1 MTISDL
7 TTQMARVNNNK
18 TEKQAKVSRV
28 LTFSCVDGPGNRLVL
43 FLQGCNFDC
52 ITCHNPHTINY
63 CNHCRDC
70 VSGCP
75 NGALSTIGGKVVWD
89 PLACAD
95 CDQCIDVCGHKSSPK
110 ITTMTISEV
119 LELVRHNQ
127 FFLSGITVS
136 GGEATMQLPFIID
149 LFEAIKSDPQLA
161 HLTCFIDSNGSLS
174 KQGWDKVLPYLDGAM
189 IDLKSW
195 QSETHNWLVGRGNH
209 RVFETINYL
218 AEQGKL
224 HEVRLLH
231 IPGKSDLED
240 EIEQVGHYLKGLPSD
255 VQIRLNAFQHHG
267 VIGEALD
274 WSKCTKLQMQSFRDK
289 LYAIVQRP
297 MQTPEVYT

>member
-1 MTISDL
+1 MT
-7 TTQMARVNNNK
+7 
-18 TEKQAKVSRV
+18 V
-28 LTFSCVDGPGNRLVL
+28 L
-43 FLQGCNFDC
+43 
-52 ITCHNPHTINY
+52 
-63 CNHCRDC
+63 
-70 VSGCP
+70 
-75 NGALSTIGGKVVWD
+75 
-89 PLACAD
+89 
-95 CDQCIDVCGHKSSPK
+95 
-110 ITTMTISEV
+110 EV

-127 FFLSGITVS
+127 FFLSGVTVS

-240 EIEQVGHYLKGLPSD
+240 EIEQVGHYLKGLPSY

-267 VIGEALD
+267 AIGKALD
-274 WSKCTKLQMQSFRDK
+274 WPKCTKQQMQSFHDK

>member
-1 MTISDL
+1 MKISDL

-18 TEKQAKVSRV
+18 TEKQAKVSRM

-75 NGALSTIGGKVVWD
+75 SGALSTIGGKVIWD
-89 PLACAD
+89 PVACTN

-110 ITTMTISEV
+110 ITTMTVSEV

-195 QSETHNWLVGRGNH
+195 QSETYKWLVGRGNH

-274 WSKCTKLQMQSFRDK
+274 WSKCTKQQMQSFHDK

>member
-1 MTISDL
+1 MKISDL

-52 ITCHNPHTINY
+52 ITCHNPHTINH
-63 CNHCRDC
+63 CNHCGNC

-75 NGALSTIGGKVVWD
+75 SGALSAIGGKVIWD
-89 PLACAD
+89 PVACTN

-110 ITTMTISEV
+110 ITTMTVLEV

-127 FFLSGITVS
+127 FFLSGVTVS

-231 IPGKSDLED
+231 IPGKSDLEE
-240 EIEQVGHYLKGLPSD
+240 EIEQVGHYLKGLPSY

-267 VIGEALD
+267 VIGKALD
-274 WSKCTKLQMQSFRDK
+274 WPKCTKQQMQSFHDK
-289 LYAIVQRP
+289 LYAIAQRP